1 MIKVRLKSFKFQK
14 YINGLSNLINIFSNK
29 KKLFIYIFIMSAPN
43 PITQKGLVQNLNN
56 VLFTIK
62 DINKINEIFKL
73 EISFED
79 IQKKNLT
86 FRIYKTIEEFIN
98 SFEQFILNNNIS
110 IKENN
115 NGLIL
120 DLYIFNIMNGNKEK
134 VTFEFNKI
142 ENTNKDEIIKS
153 LCLKMNDLEEKYNK
167 LNEKYN
173 IMEKNY
179 EKIMSI
185 VGPMIKAKEEDI
197 KKGIFRFQWENH
209 DNCELSNNNKKLKKI
224 KNNGWNT
231 NVKGNKILR
240 KNSINIFKIRV
251 NNNNSDKSGLC
262 FGIARDSTN
271 FSSCP
276 FNEEWNIRCDSI
288 TSNSKFKSFKSSQI
302 NKDDIITFIVDLSN
316 GTLEVKKNDESLGK
330 LNDIPKNEDLVP
342 CVCNY
347 YVGNEIEIIE

>member
-14 YINGLSNLINIFSNK
+14 YINGLSNLINIFITQ
-29 KKLFIYIFIMSAPN
+29 KKLFIYIFIMSAAN
-43 PITQKGLVQNLNN
+43 PITQKGLIQNLNN

-62 DINKINEIFKL
+62 DINKINE
-73 EISFED
+73 
-79 IQKKNLT
+79 
-86 FRIYKTIEEFIN
+86 
-98 SFEQFILNNNIS
+98 
-110 IKENN
+110 
-115 NGLIL
+115 
-120 DLYIFNIMNGNKEK
+120 NKEK

-179 EKIMSI
+179 EKIMTI
-185 VGPMIKAKEEDI
+185 VGSMIKAKEEEDI

-231 NVKGNKILR
+231 NVKGNKILK

-251 NNNNSDKSGLC
+251 NNNNSDKSGLF
-262 FGIARDSTN
+262 FGITKASTN
-271 FSSCP
+271 FS
-276 FNEEWNIRCDSI
+276 NKGYINQWNIRCDNI
-288 TSNSKFKSFKSSQI
+288 SNNSFFKNLLKVQ
-302 NKDDIITFIVDLSN
+302 K
-316 GTLEVKKNDESLGK
+316 
-330 LNDIPKNEDLVP
+330 
-342 CVCNY
+342 
-347 YVGNEIEIIE
+347 